1 MNKINSASK
10 IKLNSFNDLFGMNDS
25 MRETGEIREVLIDD
39 LYDFHDHPFKPIS
52 KEKMDEL
59 VKSVS
64 ENGVLTPGVARIRP
78 QGGYEIIA
86 GHNRREACWRAGIS
100 TMPMFIR
107 NLSDE
112 EAIIAMVESNYQ
124 RSEILPSEKAHAYK
138 MMFEAMKRQ
147 GERTDLTSSPPGTKP
162 RTTETMSQI
171 VGDSRSQIDRYIRL
185 TELIPE
191 LLDMVDSCKISLR
204 PAYELSFLS
213 KDEQRALFDAIEY
226 IGATPS
232 HAQAIR
238 MKECSRTGSLKM
250 STIGEIMNEEKP
262 NQADRISVRFSDV
275 RRYIPESV
283 PFDKTAEYI
292 MKALEVYSQYLESE
306 RQKSK
311 THSSREAR

>member
-86 GHNRREACWRAGIS
+86 GHNRREACRRAGIS

-112 EAIIAMVESNYQ
+112 EAIIAMVDSNIQ
-124 RSEILPSEKAHAYK
+124 REDILPSEKAKAYR
-138 MMFEAMKRQ
+138 MRYEAMK
-147 GERTDLTSSPPGTKP
+147 SPGKKGNSL
-162 RTTETMSQI
+162 EIIGVDS
-171 VGDSRSQIDRYIRL
+171 GDSVKSVQRYLWLSRL
-185 TELIPE
+185 NDE
-191 LLDMVDSCKISLR
+191 LLDMVDRKKLGIVQGSDI
-204 PAYELSFLS
+204 SFLKEKEQGWVLTVLKESRVKITKKQSDKLKKLSQEKLLTEDTVKEMLILPENTS
-213 KDEQRALFDAIEY
+213 KSKKVVFD
-226 IGATPS
+226 S
-232 HAQAIR
+232 
-238 MKECSRTGSLKM
+238 
-250 STIGEIMNEEKP
+250 EKL
-262 NQADRISVRFSDV
+262 SKYFSDE
-275 RRYIPESV
+275 YSEESIEEIIV
-283 PFDKTAEYI
+283 SLLDKWMAEKKK
-292 MKALEVYSQYLESE
+292 MEGD
-306 RQKSK
+306 
-311 THSSREAR
+311 

>member
-86 GHNRREACWRAGIS
+86 GHNRREACRRAGIS

-112 EAIIAMVESNYQ
+112 EAIIAMVDSNIQ
-124 RSEILPSEKAHAYK
+124 REDILPSEKAKAYR
-138 MMFEAMKRQ
+138 MRYEAMK
-147 GERTDLTSSPPGTKP
+147 SPGKKGNSL
-162 RTTETMSQI
+162 EIIGADS
-171 VGDSRSQIDRYIRL
+171 GDSVKSVQRYLWLSRL
-185 TELIPE
+185 NDE
-191 LLDMVDSCKISLR
+191 LLDMVDRKKLGIVQGSDI
-204 PAYELSFLS
+204 SFLKEKEQGWVLTVLKESRVKITKKQSDKLKKLSQEKLLTEDTVKEMLILPENTS
-213 KDEQRALFDAIEY
+213 KSKKVVFD
-226 IGATPS
+226 S
-232 HAQAIR
+232 
-238 MKECSRTGSLKM
+238 
-250 STIGEIMNEEKP
+250 EKL
-262 NQADRISVRFSDV
+262 SKYFSDE
-275 RRYIPESV
+275 YSEESIEEIIV
-283 PFDKTAEYI
+283 GLLDKWMAEKKK
-292 MKALEVYSQYLESE
+292 MEGD
-306 RQKSK
+306 
-311 THSSREAR
+311 

>member
-86 GHNRREACWRAGIS
+86 GHNRREACRRAGIS

-112 EAIIAMVESNYQ
+112 EAIIAMVDSNIQ
-124 RSEILPSEKAHAYK
+124 REDILPSEKAKAYR
-138 MMFEAMKRQ
+138 MRYEAMK
-147 GERTDLTSSPPGTKP
+147 SPGKKGNSL
-162 RTTETMSQI
+162 EIIGADS
-171 VGDSRSQIDRYIRL
+171 GDSVKSVQRYLWLSRL
-185 TELIPE
+185 NDE
-191 LLDMVDSCKISLR
+191 LLDMVDRKKLGIVQGSDI
-204 PAYELSFLS
+204 SFLKEKEQGWVLTVLKESRVKITKKQSDKLKKLSQEKLLTEDTVKEMLILPENTS
-213 KDEQRALFDAIEY
+213 KSKKVVFD
-226 IGATPS
+226 S
-232 HAQAIR
+232 
-238 MKECSRTGSLKM
+238 
-250 STIGEIMNEEKP
+250 EKL
-262 NQADRISVRFSDV
+262 SKYFSDE
-275 RRYIPESV
+275 YSEESIEEIIV
-283 PFDKTAEYI
+283 NLLDKWMAEKKK
-292 MKALEVYSQYLESE
+292 MEGD
-306 RQKSK
+306 
-311 THSSREAR
+311 

>member
-86 GHNRREACWRAGIS
+86 GHNRREACRRAGIS

-112 EAIIAMVESNYQ
+112 EAIIAMVDSNIQ
-124 RSEILPSEKAHAYK
+124 REDILPSEKAKAYR
-138 MMFEAMKRQ
+138 MRYEAMK
-147 GERTDLTSSPPGTKP
+147 SPGKKGNSL
-162 RTTETMSQI
+162 EIIGADS
-171 VGDSRSQIDRYIRL
+171 GDSVKSVQRYLWLSRL
-185 TELIPE
+185 NDE
-191 LLDMVDSCKISLR
+191 LLDMVDRKKLGIVQGSDI
-204 PAYELSFLS
+204 SFLKEKEQGWVLTVLKESRVKITKKQSDKLKKLSQEKLLTEDTVKEMLILPENTS
-213 KDEQRALFDAIEY
+213 KSKKVVFD
-226 IGATPS
+226 S
-232 HAQAIR
+232 
-238 MKECSRTGSLKM
+238 
-250 STIGEIMNEEKP
+250 EKL
-262 NQADRISVRFSDV
+262 SKYFSDE
-275 RRYIPESV
+275 YSEESIEEIIV
-283 PFDKTAEYI
+283 SLLDKWMAEKKK
-292 MKALEVYSQYLESE
+292 MEGD
-306 RQKSK
+306 
-311 THSSREAR
+311 

>member
-86 GHNRREACWRAGIS
+86 GHNRREACRRAGIS

-112 EAIIAMVESNYQ
+112 EAIIAMVDSNIQ
-124 RSEILPSEKAHAYK
+124 REDILPSEKAKAYR
-138 MMFEAMKRQ
+138 MRYEAMK
-147 GERTDLTSSPPGTKP
+147 SPGKKGNSL
-162 RTTETMSQI
+162 EIIGADS
-171 VGDSRSQIDRYIRL
+171 GDSVKSVQRYLWLSRL
-185 TELIPE
+185 NDE
-191 LLDMVDSCKISLR
+191 LLDMVDRKKLGIVQGSDI
-204 PAYELSFLS
+204 SFLKEKEQGWVLTVLNESRVKITKKQSDKLKKLSQEKLLTEDTVKEMLILPENTS
-213 KDEQRALFDAIEY
+213 KSKKVVFD
-226 IGATPS
+226 S
-232 HAQAIR
+232 
-238 MKECSRTGSLKM
+238 
-250 STIGEIMNEEKP
+250 EKL
-262 NQADRISVRFSDV
+262 SKYFSDE
-275 RRYIPESV
+275 YSEESIEEIIV
-283 PFDKTAEYI
+283 SLLDKWMAEKKK
-292 MKALEVYSQYLESE
+292 MEGD
-306 RQKSK
+306 
-311 THSSREAR
+311 

>member
-86 GHNRREACWRAGIS
+86 GHNRREACRRAGIS

-112 EAIIAMVESNYQ
+112 EAIIAMVDSNIQ
-124 RSEILPSEKAHAYK
+124 REDILPSEKAKAYR
-138 MMFEAMKRQ
+138 MRYEAMK
-147 GERTDLTSSPPGTKP
+147 SPGKKGNSL
-162 RTTETMSQI
+162 EIIGADS
-171 VGDSRSQIDRYIRL
+171 GDSVKSVQRYLWLSRL
-185 TELIPE
+185 NDE
-191 LLDMVDSCKISLR
+191 LLDMVDRKKLGIVQGSDI
-204 PAYELSFLS
+204 SFLKEKEQGWVLTVLKESRVKITKKQSDKLKKLSQEKLLTEDTVKEMLILPENTS
-213 KDEQRALFDAIEY
+213 KSKKVVFD
-226 IGATPS
+226 S
-232 HAQAIR
+232 
-238 MKECSRTGSLKM
+238 
-250 STIGEIMNEEKP
+250 EKL
-262 NQADRISVRFSDV
+262 SKYFSDE
-275 RRYIPESV
+275 YSEESIEEIIV
-283 PFDKTAEYI
+283 SLLDKWMAEKKK
-292 MKALEVYSQYLESE
+292 MESD
-306 RQKSK
+306 
-311 THSSREAR
+311 

>member
-86 GHNRREACWRAGIS
+86 GHNRREACRRAGIS

-112 EAIIAMVESNYQ
+112 EAIIAMVDSNIQ
-124 RSEILPSEKAHAYK
+124 REDILPSEKAKAYR
-138 MMFEAMKRQ
+138 MRYEAMK
-147 GERTDLTSSPPGTKP
+147 SPGKKGNSL
-162 RTTETMSQI
+162 EIIGADS
-171 VGDSRSQIDRYIRL
+171 GDSVKSVQRYLWLSRL
-185 TELIPE
+185 NDE
-191 LLDMVDSCKISLR
+191 LLDMVDRKKLGIVQGSDI
-204 PAYELSFLS
+204 SFLKEKEQGWVLTVLKESRVKITKKQSDKLKKLSQEKLLTEDTVKEMLILPENTS
-213 KDEQRALFDAIEY
+213 KSKKVVFD
-226 IGATPS
+226 S
-232 HAQAIR
+232 
-238 MKECSRTGSLKM
+238 
-250 STIGEIMNEEKP
+250 EKL
-262 NQADRISVRFSDV
+262 SKYFSDE
-275 RRYIPESV
+275 YSEESIEEIIV
-283 PFDKTAEYI
+283 SLLDKWMAEKK
-292 MKALEVYSQYLESE
+292 MEGD
-306 RQKSK
+306 
-311 THSSREAR
+311 